1 MILLLGIAVIAWGL
15 WTLSL
20 RATFVL
26 VGLQAFGIGH
36 DLGLH
41 WVSTLLLVAVAIGAF
56 GFLLNR
62 VHEEAA
68 VSQPAKVFEIVLIG
82 GAPFAIGVNIVYAI
96 MRSSDDPA
104 TFIEAGFCSL
114 AVGLVMGIAAYRAY
128 LRDLAEVDVPP
139 PTTEPLKL

>member
-1 MILLLGIAVIAWGL
+1 MILLLGVAVIAWGL

-41 WVSTLLLVAVAIGAF
+41 WVSTLLLVAAALGAF

-68 VSQPAKVFEIVLIG
+68 ISRAAKVFEILLVS
-82 GAPFAIGVNIVYAI
+82 GAPFAIGVNIVYGI
-96 MRSSDDPA
+96 MASSDDPA
-104 TFIEAGFCSL
+104 TLIEAAFCSL
-114 AVGLVMGIAAYRAY
+114 AVGVIMGFAAYRAY
-128 LRDLAEVDVPP
+128 LRDLMEAEAPP
-139 PTTEPLKL
+139 PTAEPLKL

>member
-1 MILLLGIAVIAWGL
+1 MILLLGVAVIAWGL

-20 RATFVL
+20 RATLVL

-41 WVSTLLLVAVAIGAF
+41 WVSTLLLVAVALGAF

-62 VHEEAA
+62 VHEEAV
-68 VSQPAKVFEIVLIG
+68 VSQPAKVFEILLIS

-96 MRSSDDPA
+96 MTSSDDPA
-104 TFIEAGFCSL
+104 TLIEAGICSL
-114 AVGLVMGIAAYRAY
+114 VVGLVMGFAAYRAY
-128 LRDLAEVDVPP
+128 LRDLAEAEAPP
-139 PTTEPLKL
+139 PTAEPLKL

>member
-1 MILLLGIAVIAWGL
+1 MILLLGVAVIAWGL

-26 VGLQAFGIGH
+26 VALQAFGIGH

-41 WVSTLLLVAVAIGAF
+41 WVSTLLLVAVALGAF

-68 VSQPAKVFEIVLIG
+68 VSQPAKVFEILLIS
-82 GAPFAIGVNIVYAI
+82 GAPFAIGVNVVYGI
-96 MRSSDDPA
+96 MRSPDDPA
-104 TFIEAGFCSL
+104 TSIEAGICSL
-114 AVGLVMGIAAYRAY
+114 VVGLIMGFAAYRAY

-139 PTTEPLKL
+139 STAEPLKL